1 MQISG
6 TRFSEIVVPFEE
18 SQWACRPSFLSITK
32 AENAISF
39 FKNPQTAR
47 FYSASEY
54 LCAEGEHEKRLFLL
68 A

>member
-18 SQWACRPSFLSITK
+18 SQWACRPGFFSITK

-39 FKNPQTAR
+39 FKNPKTAR
-47 FYSASEY
+47 FYSASE
-54 LCAEGEHEKRLFLL
+54 
-68 A
+68 